1 MCAHCDFIVLD
12 KCGVCSDVSDVRSC
26 VWALVS
32 VSYLCCR
39 QTEVQDVQDGLHTRD
54 NWIPTVEQASRTIL
68 VFPLLQT
75 QLQCQ
80 AHTTWGWLDFRS
92 VAAEQCCNVLLNI
105 WARKRLEKNH
115 KKTKQKMAP
124 CSSSR
129 VMWVACEID
138 LRDGVYI
145 LFYTKI
151 FNVAAQ
157 LKASLQRDVP
167 LLDVMLNYW
176 LKFYYPFVDLKTCF
190 LCGFLSRWMCCDFP
204 ETTILKLD
212 S

>member
-105 WARKRLEKNH
+105 WARKRLEKKPQKN
-115 KKTKQKMAP
+115 KTENGSMQFVSCNLSGMWNWFERRCLHP
-124 CSSSR
+124 FLHQNLQCS
-129 VMWVACEID
+129 CTTE
-138 LRDGVYI
+138 GV
-145 LFYTKI
+145 
-151 FNVAAQ
+151 VAARCAAVGCNVK
-157 LKASLQRDVP
+157 LVVYVLLSIRRYKNMFFVRFPFS
-167 LLDVMLNYW
+167 LDVLW
-176 LKFYYPFVDLKTCF
+176 
-190 LCGFLSRWMCCDFP
+190 LSRDYY
-204 ETTILKLD
+204 T
-212 S
+212 

>member
-1 MCAHCDFIVLD
+1 MCAHCGFIVLD

-39 QTEVQDVQDGLHTRD
+39 QTEVQDVQDGLHAPD

-105 WARKRLEKNH
+105 WARKRLEK
-115 KKTKQKMAP
+115 KTQKNKRENGSIQFVSCNLSP
-124 CSSSR
+124 TLIWETCLHPFLCQNLQCSCTTES
-129 VMWVACEID
+129 V
-138 LRDGVYI
+138 
-145 LFYTKI
+145 
-151 FNVAAQ
+151 VAARCANNVQ
-157 LKASLQRDVP
+157 LLVKVLLSIRRYKNMFFVQFL
-167 LLDVMLNYW
+167 LSLDVLW
-176 LKFYYPFVDLKTCF
+176 
-190 LCGFLSRWMCCDFP
+190 LSRDHY
-204 ETTILKLD
+204 T
-212 S
+212 